1 MAKVDHVV
9 DHFAARLASLKITQ
23 INEIKIARW
32 IEDFEKK
39 LPKALPGSYR
49 SLVTRYSFQSFDLRG
64 ISFFGNTGTSNDNSD
79 DLVVASLADRHI
91 TDTLLYSGYVQI
103 GRPDTGDYD
112 PICFDTNKP
121 KQNREYS
128 IVRIDHEEV
137 LCNHRIKVRVEV
149 ATSFLALIE
158 EYLE

>member
-9 DHFAARLASLKITQ
+9 DRFAAKLSSPKVTQ
-23 INEIKIARW
+23 INEIKIAPW

-39 LPKALPGSYR
+39 LPKALPRSFR

-64 ISFFGNTGTSNDNSD
+64 IFFFGNTGTSNDTSN
-79 DLVVASLADRHI
+79 DLVAASLADRHL
-91 TDTLLYSGYVQI
+91 TDTLLPSGYVQI

-112 PICFDTNKP
+112 PICFDTKKS
-121 KQNREYS
+121 KQSHEYS

-137 LCNHRIKVRVEV
+137 LRNCRIKVSAEI

-158 EYLE
+158 DYLE

>member
-1 MAKVDHVV
+1 MARVDHVV
-9 DHFAARLASLKITQ
+9 DRFAVRLASLKVTQ
-23 INEIKIARW
+23 INEIKIAPW

-39 LPKALPGSYR
+39 LPKVLPRSFR

-64 ISFFGNTGTSNDNSD
+64 ITFFGNSGGSKDNFN
-79 DLVVASLADRHI
+79 DLVVACFADKHL
-91 TDTLLYSGYVQI
+91 TETLLPSGYVQI

-112 PICFDTNKP
+112 PICFDTKKS

-137 LCNHRIKVRVEV
+137 LCNYRIKVTAEI
-149 ATSFLALIE
+149 ASSFLALIE